1 MYNETCDYE
10 VCDSAYGSYRTSTFS
25 DIYPTLDDFIEDYQ
39 SSGMPTTVAVNEGP
53 LSATNIYYLL
63 YANYA
68 DRHFISPNPTKRT
81 LQLFSIIWQYAP
93 TLNRKLELQDKLRK
107 LTDTDLRSGSL
118 QIHNYADHPDTD
130 PSTRTDEELEYISN
144 QNTVKFKKSK
154 IDAYTQLYEVL
165 SQDLIQEFI
174 NKFKVLFIVVAQ
186 PTGRLLYRNYIGE
199 LQDDN

>member
-1 MYNETCDYE
+1 MYNR

-39 SSGMPTTVAVNEGP
+39 NSGMPTTVAVNEGP

-68 DRHFISPNPTKRT
+68 DRHFISNNPTKRT

-93 TLNRKLELQDKLRK
+93 TLNKKLELQDKLRK
-107 LTDTDLRSGSL
+107 LTDDEVRNGTL
-118 QIHNYADHPDTD
+118 QIHNFADHPDTD
-130 PSTRTDEELEYISN
+130 PSTRTDEQLEYISN
-144 QNTVKFKKSK
+144 QNTFKYKKSK

-174 NKFKVLFIVVAQ
+174 NKFKVLFIIVAE
-186 PTGRLLYRNYIGE
+186 PTDPLLYRNYIGE
-199 LQDDN
+199 SEDDQY